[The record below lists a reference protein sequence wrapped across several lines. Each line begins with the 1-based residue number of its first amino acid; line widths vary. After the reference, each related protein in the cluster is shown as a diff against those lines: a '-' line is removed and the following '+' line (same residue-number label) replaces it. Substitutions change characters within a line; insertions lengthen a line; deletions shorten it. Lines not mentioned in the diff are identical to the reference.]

1 VSHFPPSDPDPE
13 AFRPAS
19 ADDAT
24 GPIPEADEPT
34 LVTGEPV
41 LAADEPTQENAVVH
55 VGEEPVFVDTSG
67 RRRTILR
74 RVGIGIGTLA
84 VAYLALFVVSLA
96 GGPRP
101 PGIPLPEA
109 VAGEPDRTQTE
120 PDGSVPGTPATGP
133 SEPTPGGSPASTAGA
148 GSGAP
153 ATTPADPVPSAVPPG
168 AAVPPAPAPPP
179 APPTATPV
187 PTTTPA
193 PTTPAPTTPASPTP
207 APALPSPLVTVPA
220 PAADLTEPSEP

>member
-1 VSHFPPSDPDPE
+1 MSYFPPSDPDPE
-13 AFRPAS
+13 AFRQAR
-19 ADDAT
+19 ADDVT
-24 GPIPEADEPT
+24 GPVPEADEPT
-34 LVTGEPV
+34 LVNGEPV
-41 LAADEPTQENAVVH
+41 PAADEPTQENAVVH

-74 RVGIGIGTLA
+74 RVGIGIGALA

-120 PDGSVPGTPATGP
+120 LDGSVPGTPATGP
-133 SEPTPGGSPASTAGA
+133 SEPTPGGSPTSTAGA
-148 GSGAP
+148 GSGDAP

-168 AAVPPAPAPPP
+168 AAVPPVPAPPP
-179 APPTATPV
+179 APSTATPV

-193 PTTPAPTTPASPTP
+193 PTAPASPTP
-207 APALPSPLVTVPA
+207 APASPSPLVTVPA